1 MRRDAQYDR
10 VVHASRNS
18 RFGAL
23 GAGLLA
29 LATLA
34 GCGDHG
40 ASAAQADK
48 RRAADHLRT
57 FLIERDWQRW
67 PEYFAP
73 NATLNGSDL
82 ALQIMRGT
90 AEGLNFSFADLKLTI
105 REQVAEREAQ
115 GVHDRLGRAARVTR
129 QQHIPFP
136 TFPDHQRRV
145 RVLMGGTLRAPLA
158 SFTLRPK
165 SRREFRRP
173 HECQPQAARPVRQ
186 SSVR

>member
-1 MRRDAQYDR
+1 MRACRNRRLDAL
-10 VVHASRNS
+10 A
-18 RFGAL
+18 
-23 GAGLLA
+23 AGLLT

-48 RRAADHLRT
+48 RRAADYLRT

-67 PEYFAP
+67 PEYVAP

-105 REQVAEREAQ
+105 REQVAEPQRVATAFVLE
-115 GVHDRLGRAARVTR
+115 GVHERPFNDQPPTHRRLTIDGFAFDRFEGGKIVESRLYLDVWGLSQRAA
-129 QQHIPFP
+129 
-136 TFPDHQRRV
+136 
-145 RVLMGGTLRAPLA
+145 
-158 SFTLRPK
+158 
-165 SRREFRRP
+165 
-173 HECQPQAARPVRQ
+173 AAAAK
-186 SSVR
+186 

>member
-1 MRRDAQYDR
+1 
-10 VVHASRNS
+10 VHASRNS

-105 REQVAEREAQ
+105 REQVAEPQRVATAFELE
-115 GVHDRLGRAARVTR
+115 GVHERPFNDQPPTHRRLTIDGFAFDHFEGGKIVESRLFLDVWGLSQRAA
-129 QQHIPFP
+129 
-136 TFPDHQRRV
+136 
-145 RVLMGGTLRAPLA
+145 
-158 SFTLRPK
+158 
-165 SRREFRRP
+165 
-173 HECQPQAARPVRQ
+173 AAAAK
-186 SSVR
+186 